1 MKTSWVLDTQGDPLG
16 TVTRFLTQI
25 WQVQDLQGLI
35 LAASGTGDLRVVDE
49 TGQLGEFNPFQP
61 IMIMNIA
68 GRVPGILKDH
78 PRGQFGIV
86 LRPCEL
92 RAYREVCEREPI
104 DPARLMTICVD
115 CLGTFPE
122 DEFAWR
128 SQRKG
133 SEGGLTGE
141 ALQFAPQG
149 GIASYRYRAACQ
161 MCISPGAQSADI
173 NVGVLGLPVRQ
184 YMLVETDQQRSN
196 LAQLADREASPDEI
210 NLREVMLSKLVE
222 RHTQTRE
229 RVLDGLSEVL
239 PATVDKLLDQFE
251 TCGACQECIQACPIC
266 SLKPPAQA
274 KSGRYDKQAV
284 VEWLVDCSGCGMCE
298 QACPRHMPLSII
310 FTHVKRSLEEA
321 RMI

>member
-1 MKTSWVLDTQGDPLG
+1 MKTIWVLKTNGDPLG
-16 TVTRFLTQI
+16 TVDRFLLQAWQI
-25 WQVQDLQGLI
+25 QDLQGLI
-35 LAASGTGDLRVVDE
+35 LATNGSEDLRVVE
-49 TGQLGEFNPFQP
+49 ESSQLGEFNPFQP

-68 GRVPGILKDH
+68 GKVPTILEEH
-78 PRGQFGIV
+78 PSGRFGLV

-92 RAYREVCEREPI
+92 RAYHQVCERASI
-104 DPARLMTICVD
+104 DPSRLVTICVD

-122 DEFAWR
+122 EEFTWR

-133 SEGGLTGE
+133 SEGGLTRE

-184 YMLVETDQQRSN
+184 YILVEADPQY
-196 LAQLADREASPDEI
+196 LKLDALADRQASDHEV
-210 NLREVMLSKLVE
+210 NLRELMLSKLVE

-229 RVLDGLSEVL
+229 RVLEGLSEVL
-239 PATVDKLLDQFE
+239 PATVDVLLDQFE
-251 TCGACQECIQACPIC
+251 SCGACQTCMQVCPIC
-266 SLKPPAQA
+266 SLKPPTQSA
-274 KSGRYDKQAV
+274 SGRYDKQAV